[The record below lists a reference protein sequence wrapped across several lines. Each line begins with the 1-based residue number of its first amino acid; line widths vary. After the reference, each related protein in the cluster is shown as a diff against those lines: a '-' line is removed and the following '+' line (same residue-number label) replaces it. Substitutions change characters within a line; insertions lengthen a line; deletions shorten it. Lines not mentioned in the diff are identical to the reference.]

1 MKLIVYQESRVGGR
15 SYNQDRCGSCYKKES
30 ALLVMADGMGGIQNG
45 EIAAQIVVDHLLKH
59 FDALARPKID
69 HPNRFLI
76 NAVTTAHHAI
86 VEYASI
92 HQLPETPSTTV
103 VAAIIQNDILYWCHV
118 GDSRLYVFDK
128 KDGVVLRSRDHSQ
141 IQRMI
146 DQGFIS
152 ADAMKDHP
160 DKSKIYNCLGAL
172 HDPEVEVGSKM
183 QLKDGQSLILCSDGL
198 WGLFEDEE
206 LEKAFALRDV
216 SVAVP
221 VLMNIAERR
230 GGGRGDNLSVVS
242 FSVLTERDDA
252 KKDSPYYLDTTT
264 LPDDSNPQQRK
275 IQQLA
280 EEEIIMELDNELGTQ
295 EAFESIKK
303 AQKKFQ

>member
-30 ALLVMADGMGGIQNG
+30 ALLVLADGMGGIQNG

-103 VAAIIQNDILYWCHV
+103 VAAIIQNDVLYWCHV
-118 GDSRLYVFDK
+118 GDSRLYLFDK

-146 DQGFIS
+146 DQGCIS

-183 QLKDGQSLILCSDGL
+183 LLKDGQSLILCSDGL

-242 FSVLTERDDA
+242 FSMLTERDGA
-252 KKDSPYYLDTTT
+252 KKDSPYYLDTAT
-264 LPDDSNPQQRK
+264 LPDDSNLQQRK

-303 AQKKFQ
+303 AQQKFQ